1 MTKRPR
7 SLSPPPKSKSVNSGK
22 SKHVKKVAKGT
33 GHRST
38 KGRASDDDFEFSPSP
53 PKPPTAVTATAT
65 ISKGGAA
72 LPVKK
77 APNKAVPAAHVSLL
91 ATAASSKNVAGA
103 AAAVVL
109 SPGKQ
114 PGYQP
119 PAGMY
124 PKTVLQVFRQA
135 SEGII
140 ARKDKDE
147 QGKEQQEV
155 LPGAKKTWTQFPA
168 GQDVSP
174 ESTFVPV
181 SPKEG
186 LLFDEPG
193 ATRRDREEE
202 RREREEEDVANAD
215 DEGQGDAVLYDT
227 NNASATAE
235 ATTAASAVNPDDVHI
250 DLGRADASTM
260 PFWWDM
266 FLNSKCG
273 GGFLARSLFSAAAQ
287 DTVLGVHR
295 WTGPTSVTQKKS
307 ALADMRVKWI
317 EWNEDLTVNE
327 WVRSKLFHIIVT
339 NPTTYAKIKVN
350 EVL

>member
-22 SKHVKKVAKGT
+22 SKSLKKVAKGT

-91 ATAASSKNVAGA
+91 STAASSKNVAGA

-147 QGKEQQEV
+147 QGKEQQAV
-155 LPGAKKTWTQFPA
+155 LPAPGAKKTWTQFRA

-174 ESTFVPV
+174 ESTFVPL
-181 SPKEG
+181 SPKGG
-186 LLFDEPG
+186 LFCD
-193 ATRRDREEE
+193 
-202 RREREEEDVANAD
+202 EEDVATAD
-215 DEGQGDAVLYDT
+215 DEGQGDAVIYDT

-250 DLGRADASTM
+250 DLGQADASTM
-260 PFWWDM
+260 PNWWDM

-287 DTVLGVHR
+287 DSVLGVHK

-317 EWNEDLTVNE
+317 EWNENLTVNE
-327 WVRSKLFHIIVT
+327 WVRARLFHIIVT